1 MPTAKGIKSIVR
13 LMKNGERRNERKIR
27 GAMKW
32 THIIDTTRNGVEDM
46 ISAIVW
52 FGIGAICGAMMLVA
66 YSVITFDERTKGQSR
81 GTNVPTQP
89 TVPKMPE
96 MQEKEDGKRKKH
108 SDDNGLSHSEG
119 KADEG

>member
-13 LMKNGERRNERKIR
+13 LMKNGEPRSERKIR
-27 GAMKW
+27 GAMRW
-32 THIIDTTRNGVEDM
+32 TRIIDTTRNGVVDM

-52 FGIGAICGAMMLVA
+52 FGIGCICGAMMLVA
-66 YSVITFDERTKGQSR
+66 FSVITFDERKKEQSR

-96 MQEKEDGKRKKH
+96 MQERKER
-108 SDDNGLSHSEG
+108 SE
-119 KADEG
+119 DE

>member
-13 LMKNGERRNERKIR
+13 LMKIGEPKSEKKIR

-32 THIIDTTRNGVEDM
+32 THIIDITRNGVVDV

-66 YSVITFDERTKGQSR
+66 YSVITFDERKKKQERKERADDSSR
-81 GTNVPTQP
+81 T
-89 TVPKMPE
+89 
-96 MQEKEDGKRKKH
+96 
-108 SDDNGLSHSEG
+108 
-119 KADEG
+119 